1 MSLELIQI
9 QTESLQT
16 ESLQTV
22 STTRCSPPVLGPVL
36 RDLVLITEAVRTII
50 NTTSPIKSNDILI
63 IVTILET
70 ILK

>member
-22 STTRCSPPVLGPVL
+22 STTRCSPPVLVPVL
-36 RDLVLITEAVRTII
+36 QDLVLITEAVRTII
-50 NTTSPIKSNDILI
+50 NTTNPIKSNDILI